1 MTTPDLRALLPHGS
15 TPAVLRLLGGD
26 RPHVDLDGT
35 RRELPEGSR
44 RLVAYLGVHDGWADR
59 RTAAGALWPYGN
71 DKRAAGNLRSAV
83 WRLRGAGIEVMESD
97 KSTLRLR
104 SGVLVD
110 ATLVADW
117 AARLIEG
124 RAGAADLDVRA
135 WSPALPELLHGWSDE
150 WVVFPR
156 ERLRQRAL
164 HGVEALSRHLV
175 RAGRIAAGI
184 EAAAAAVAVDPLRES
199 AQRVLVEAQ
208 IAAGNLGAVYRIFHE
223 YRALVSGAL
232 NVVPG
237 RAFTRMVDAARGV
250 G

>member
-1 MTTPDLRALLPHGS
+1 MTTPDLRALLPYGS
-15 TPAVLRLLGGD
+15 TPPMLRLLGH
-26 RPHVDLDGT
+26 PHLDFGGT
-35 RRELPEGSR
+35 REELPEGSQ
-44 RLVAYLGVHDGWADR
+44 RLVAYLGVHDGWAER
-59 RTAAGALWPYGN
+59 RTAAGTLWPHGN

-83 WRLRGAGIEVMESD
+83 WRLRGAGLEVIESD

-104 SGVLVD
+104 PGVLVD

-124 RAGAADLDVRA
+124 RATEADLGVRA
-135 WSPALPELLHGWSDE
+135 WSPALPELLGGWSDE

-156 ERLRQRAL
+156 ERLRQRVL

-175 RAGRIAAGI
+175 RAGQITAAI

-199 AQRVLVEAQ
+199 AQRALVEAQ
-208 IAAGNLGAVYRIFHE
+208 IAAGNPGAAERIFHD
-223 YRALVSGAL
+223 YRRLVLGTL

-237 RAFTRMVDAARGV
+237 PTFTRMVDKSRGV
-250 G
+250 A